1 MRMVTRRPKIGG
13 WEEVDMLIPG
23 RFRNATIGKYTLEG
37 RVDVGDVGDEEKGEE
52 GEEEAKDWD

>member
-1 MRMVTRRPKIGG
+1 MRKTRYVAVLK
-13 WEEVDMLIPG
+13 
-23 RFRNATIGKYTLEG
+23 TSGKCILEG